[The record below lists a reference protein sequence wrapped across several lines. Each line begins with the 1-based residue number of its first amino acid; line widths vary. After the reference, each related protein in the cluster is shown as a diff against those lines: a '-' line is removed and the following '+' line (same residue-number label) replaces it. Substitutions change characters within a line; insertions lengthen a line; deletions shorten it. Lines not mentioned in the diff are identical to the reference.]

1 MFLKLVY
8 FIEIQMKVLVAVKR
22 VVDYKVQIRVK
33 SDNSGVETQNV
44 KMSIN
49 PPDENAI
56 EEAVKLKESGL
67 ATETIAVSIGDEKS
81 QDVLRT
87 SMAMGIDRSI
97 LVRSQNTI
105 EPLAIAKTLKK
116 IIETEQP
123 ELVLMGKQAIDDD
136 SNQTGQILSAL
147 LNWPQGCFISNLKIE
162 NNKVLI
168 SREIDEG
175 IENLETS
182 LPAILTCDLRLNT
195 PRFASLPNIMKAK
208 KKPLDIID
216 IENLDIDTSPKIQT
230 IKVVEP
236 PKRKAGIMV
245 NDVKELVQKL
255 KYEAKVI

>member
-1 MFLKLVY
+1 
-8 FIEIQMKVLVAVKR
+8 MKVLVAVKR

-33 SDNSGVETQNV
+33 ADQSGVETENV
-44 KMSIN
+44 KMSVN

-56 EEAVKLKESGL
+56 EEAVKLKEQGL
-67 ATETIAVSIGDEKS
+67 ATETIAVTIGDDKS

-97 LVRSQNTI
+97 LVKSSNTL
-105 EPLAIAKTLKK
+105 EPLAVAKTLSK
-116 IIETEQP
+116 IIEKENP
-123 ELVLMGKQAIDDD
+123 DLVLLGKQAIDDD

-147 LNWPQGCFISNLKIE
+147 LNWPQACFISDLKIE
-162 NNKVLI
+162 GNKLFI

-175 IENLETS
+175 IEKLETN
-182 LPAILTCDLRLNT
+182 LPAVLTCDLRLNI

-216 IENLDIDTSPKIQT
+216 ISTLGIDTNPKI
-230 IKVVEP
+230 KVLKVEEP

-245 NDVKELVQKL
+245 NDVKELVKKL

>member
-1 MFLKLVY
+1 
-8 FIEIQMKVLVAVKR
+8 MKVLVAVKR

-44 KMSIN
+44 KMSVN

-116 IIETEQP
+116 IIVKEQP

-162 NNKVLI
+162 NNKVFI

-208 KKPLDIID
+208 KKPLELINATDLD
-216 IENLDIDTSPKIQT
+216 LDTKPRIEQ
-230 IKVVEP
+230 IKVEEP
-236 PKRKAGIMV
+236 PKRKAGIIV
-245 NDVKELVQKL
+245 ANVAELVNKL
-255 KYEAKVI
+255 KNEAKVI

>member
-1 MFLKLVY
+1 
-8 FIEIQMKVLVAVKR
+8 MKVLVAVKR

-44 KMSIN
+44 KMSVN

-56 EEAVKLKESGL
+56 EEAVKLKEQGL
-67 ATETIAVSIGDEKS
+67 ATETIAVTIGDDKS

-97 LVRSQNTI
+97 LVKSSNTL
-105 EPLAIAKTLKK
+105 EPLAVAKTLVK
-116 IIETEQP
+116 IIEKENP
-123 ELVLMGKQAIDDD
+123 DLVLLGKQAIDDD

-147 LNWPQGCFISNLKIE
+147 MNWPQGCFISELKIE
-162 NNKVLI
+162 DNKLLI

-175 IENLETS
+175 IEKLETS

-208 KKPLDIID
+208 KKPLDII
-216 IENLDIDTSPKIQT
+216 EIDTLGIDTETK
-230 IKVVEP
+230 IKVLNVFEP
-236 PKRKAGIMV
+236 PKREAGIMV
-245 NDVKELVQKL
+245 SDVKELVQKL

>member
-1 MFLKLVY
+1 
-8 FIEIQMKVLVAVKR
+8 MKVLVAVKR

-44 KMSIN
+44 KMSVN

-56 EEAVKLKESGL
+56 EEAVKLKEQGIVN
-67 ATETIAVSIGDEKS
+67 ETIAISIGDDKC

-97 LVRSQNTI
+97 LIKSPNAL
-105 EPLAIAKTLKK
+105 EPLAVAKTLKK
-116 IIETEQP
+116 IIEKEKP
-123 ELVLMGKQAIDDD
+123 DLVLMGKQAIDDD

-147 LNWPQGCFISNLKIE
+147 MNWPQGCFISNLKIE
-162 NNKVLI
+162 GQKVFI

-182 LPAILTCDLRLNT
+182 LPAVLTCDLRLNT

-208 KKPLDIID
+208 KKPLES
-216 IENLDIDTSPKIQT
+216 IEIESLDIDTDAKIK
-230 IKVVEP
+230 ILKVVEP
-236 PKRKAGIMV
+236 PKRKAGVMV
-245 NDVKELVQKL
+245 KDVKELVQKL
-255 KYEAKVI
+255 KNEAKVI

>member
-1 MFLKLVY
+1 
-8 FIEIQMKVLVAVKR
+8 MKVLVAVKR

-44 KMSIN
+44 KMSVN

-56 EEAVKLKESGL
+56 EEAVKLKEQGL
-67 ATETIAVSIGDEKS
+67 ATETIAVTIGDDKS

-97 LVRSQNTI
+97 LVKSSNTL
-105 EPLAIAKTLKK
+105 EPLAVAKTLVK
-116 IIETEQP
+116 IIEKENP
-123 ELVLMGKQAIDDD
+123 DLVLLGKQAIDDD

-147 LNWPQGCFISNLKIE
+147 MNWPQGCFISELKIE
-162 NNKVLI
+162 DNKLLI

-175 IENLETS
+175 IEKLETS
-182 LPAILTCDLRLNT
+182 LPAVLTCDLRLNT

-208 KKPLDIID
+208 KKPLDII
-216 IENLDIDTSPKIQT
+216 EIDTLGIDTESK
-230 IKVVEP
+230 IKVLNVAEP
-236 PKRKAGIMV
+236 PKREAGIMV
-245 NDVKELVQKL
+245 SDVKELVQKL

>member
-1 MFLKLVY
+1 
-8 FIEIQMKVLVAVKR
+8 MKVLVAVKR

-33 SDNSGVETQNV
+33 ADQSSVETENV
-44 KMSIN
+44 KMSVN

-56 EEAVKLKESGL
+56 EEAVKLKEQGL
-67 ATETIAVSIGDEKS
+67 AQETLAVTIGDDKA

-87 SMAMGIDRSI
+87 SLAMGIDRSI
-97 LVRSQNTI
+97 LVKSPNSL
-105 EPLAIAKTLKK
+105 EPLAVAKTLSK
-116 IIETEQP
+116 IIEKENP
-123 ELVLMGKQAIDDD
+123 DLVLLGKQAIDDD

-147 LNWPQGCFISNLKIE
+147 LNWPQACFISDLKIE
-162 NNKVLI
+162 GNKLFI

-175 IENLETS
+175 IEKLETN
-182 LPAILTCDLRLNT
+182 LPAVLTCDLRLNT

-216 IENLDIDTSPKIQT
+216 ISTLGIDTNPKI
-230 IKVVEP
+230 KVLKVEEP

-245 NDVKELVQKL
+245 NDVKELVEKL

>member
-1 MFLKLVY
+1 
-8 FIEIQMKVLVAVKR
+8 MKVLVAVKR

-44 KMSIN
+44 KMSVN

-245 NDVKELVQKL
+245 NDVNELVQKL

>member
-1 MFLKLVY
+1 
-8 FIEIQMKVLVAVKR
+8 MKVLVAVKR

-44 KMSIN
+44 KMSVN

-56 EEAVKLKESGL
+56 EEAVKLKEQGL
-67 ATETIAVSIGDEKS
+67 VNETVAVTIGDDKS

-97 LVRSQNTI
+97 LVKSLNPL
-105 EPLAIAKTLKK
+105 EPLAVAKTLVK
-116 IIETEQP
+116 IIEKENP
-123 ELVLMGKQAIDDD
+123 DLVLLGKQAIDDD

-147 LNWPQGCFISNLKIE
+147 LNWPQGCFISELKIE
-162 NNKVLI
+162 DNKLLI

-175 IENLETS
+175 IEKLETS
-182 LPAILTCDLRLNT
+182 LPAVLTCDLRLNT

-208 KKPLDIID
+208 KKPLDII
-216 IENLDIDTSPKIQT
+216 EIDTLGIDTESKI
-230 IKVVEP
+230 KVLNVVEP
-236 PKRKAGIMV
+236 PKREAGIMV
-245 NDVKELVQKL
+245 IDVKELVQKL

>member
-1 MFLKLVY
+1 
-8 FIEIQMKVLVAVKR
+8 MKVLVAVKR

-44 KMSIN
+44 KMSVN

-56 EEAVKLKESGL
+56 EEAVKLKEQGL
-67 ATETIAVSIGDEKS
+67 ATETVAITIGDDKS

-97 LVRSQNTI
+97 LVKSSNSL
-105 EPLAIAKTLKK
+105 EPLAVAKTLVK
-116 IIETEQP
+116 IIEKENP
-123 ELVLMGKQAIDDD
+123 DLVLLGKQAIDDD

-147 LNWPQGCFISNLKIE
+147 MNWPQGCFISELKIE
-162 NNKVLI
+162 DNKLLI

-175 IENLETS
+175 IEKLETS

-208 KKPLDIID
+208 KKPLDII
-216 IENLDIDTSPKIQT
+216 EIDTLGIDTESKI
-230 IKVVEP
+230 KVLNVVEP
-236 PKRKAGIMV
+236 PKREAGIIV

>member
-1 MFLKLVY
+1 
-8 FIEIQMKVLVAVKR
+8 MKVLVAVKR

-44 KMSIN
+44 KMSVN

-56 EEAVKLKESGL
+56 EEAVKLKEQGL
-67 ATETIAVSIGDEKS
+67 ATETIAVTIGDDKS

-97 LVRSQNTI
+97 LVKSSNTL
-105 EPLAIAKTLKK
+105 EPLAVAKTLVK
-116 IIETEQP
+116 IIEKENP
-123 ELVLMGKQAIDDD
+123 DLVLLGKQAIDDD

-147 LNWPQGCFISNLKIE
+147 MNWPQGCFISELKIE
-162 NNKVLI
+162 DNKLLI

-175 IENLETS
+175 IEKLETS
-182 LPAILTCDLRLNT
+182 LPAVLTCDLRLNT

-208 KKPLDIID
+208 KKPLDII
-216 IENLDIDTSPKIQT
+216 EIDTLGIDTESKI
-230 IKVVEP
+230 KVLNVVEP
-236 PKRKAGIMV
+236 PKREAGIMV
-245 NDVKELVQKL
+245 SDAKELVQKL

>member
-1 MFLKLVY
+1 
-8 FIEIQMKVLVAVKR
+8 MKVLVAVKR

-33 SDNSGVETQNV
+33 ADQSGVETENV
-44 KMSIN
+44 KMSVN

-56 EEAVKLKESGL
+56 EEAVKLKEQGL
-67 ATETIAVSIGDEKS
+67 AQETLAVTIGDDKA

-87 SMAMGIDRSI
+87 SLAMGIDRSI
-97 LVRSQNTI
+97 LVKSPNSL
-105 EPLAIAKTLKK
+105 EPLAVAKTLSK
-116 IIETEQP
+116 IIEKENP
-123 ELVLMGKQAIDDD
+123 DLVLLGKQAIDDD

-147 LNWPQGCFISNLKIE
+147 LNWPQACFISDLKIE
-162 NNKVLI
+162 GNKLFL

-175 IENLETS
+175 IEKLETN
-182 LPAILTCDLRLNT
+182 LPAVLTCDLRLNI

-216 IENLDIDTSPKIQT
+216 ISTLGIDTNPKI
-230 IKVVEP
+230 KVLKVEEP

-245 NDVKELVQKL
+245 NDVKELVEKL

>member
-1 MFLKLVY
+1 
-8 FIEIQMKVLVAVKR
+8 MKVLVAVKR

-44 KMSIN
+44 KMSVN

-56 EEAVKLKESGL
+56 EEAVKLKEQGL
-67 ATETIAVSIGDEKS
+67 ATETIAVTIGDDKS

-97 LVRSQNTI
+97 LVKSSNTL
-105 EPLAIAKTLKK
+105 EPLAVAKTLVK
-116 IIETEQP
+116 IIEKENP
-123 ELVLMGKQAIDDD
+123 DLVLLGKQAIDDD

-147 LNWPQGCFISNLKIE
+147 MNWPQGCFISELKIE
-162 NNKVLI
+162 DNKLLI

-175 IENLETS
+175 IEKLETT
-182 LPAILTCDLRLNT
+182 LPAVLTCDLRLNT

-208 KKPLDIID
+208 KKPLDII
-216 IENLDIDTSPKIQT
+216 EIDTLGIDTESKI
-230 IKVVEP
+230 KVLNVVEP
-236 PKRKAGIMV
+236 PKREAGIMV
-245 NDVKELVQKL
+245 NDVKELIQKL

>member
-1 MFLKLVY
+1 
-8 FIEIQMKVLVAVKR
+8 MKVLVAVKR

-44 KMSIN
+44 KMSVN

-56 EEAVKLKESGL
+56 EEAVKLKEQGL
-67 ATETIAVSIGDEKS
+67 ATETVAVTIGDDKS

-97 LVRSQNTI
+97 LVKSSNSL
-105 EPLAIAKTLKK
+105 EPLAVAKTLVK
-116 IIETEQP
+116 IIEKENP
-123 ELVLMGKQAIDDD
+123 DLVLLGKQAIDDD

-147 LNWPQGCFISNLKIE
+147 MNWPQGCFISELKIE
-162 NNKVLI
+162 DNKLLI

-175 IENLETS
+175 IEKLETS

-208 KKPLDIID
+208 KKPLDII
-216 IENLDIDTSPKIQT
+216 EIDTLGIDTESKI
-230 IKVVEP
+230 KVLNVVEP
-236 PKRKAGIMV
+236 PKREAGIIV
-245 NDVKELVQKL
+245 NDVKELIQKL

>member
-1 MFLKLVY
+1 
-8 FIEIQMKVLVAVKR
+8 MKVLVAVKR

-44 KMSIN
+44 KMSVN

-162 NNKVLI
+162 NNKVFI

-208 KKPLDIID
+208 KKPLELINATD
-216 IENLDIDTSPKIQT
+216 LGIDTKPRIEQ
-230 IKVVEP
+230 IRVEEP
-236 PKRKAGIMV
+236 PKRKAGIKV
-245 NDVKELVQKL
+245 ANVAELVNKL
-255 KYEAKVI
+255 KNEAKVI

>member
-1 MFLKLVY
+1 
-8 FIEIQMKVLVAVKR
+8 MKVLVAVKR

-44 KMSIN
+44 KMSVN

-56 EEAVKLKESGL
+56 EEAVKLKEQGL
-67 ATETIAVSIGDEKS
+67 VNETVAVTIGDDKS

-97 LVRSQNTI
+97 LVKSLNSL
-105 EPLAIAKTLKK
+105 EPLAVAKTLVK
-116 IIETEQP
+116 IIEKENP
-123 ELVLMGKQAIDDD
+123 DLVLLGKQAIDDD

-147 LNWPQGCFISNLKIE
+147 LNWPQGCFISELKIE
-162 NNKVLI
+162 ENKLLI

-175 IENLETS
+175 IEKLETS
-182 LPAILTCDLRLNT
+182 LPAVLTCDLRLNT

-208 KKPLDIID
+208 KKPLDII
-216 IENLDIDTSPKIQT
+216 EIDTLGIDTESKI
-230 IKVVEP
+230 KVLNVVEP
-236 PKRKAGIMV
+236 PKREAGIMV
-245 NDVKELVQKL
+245 IDVKELVQKL